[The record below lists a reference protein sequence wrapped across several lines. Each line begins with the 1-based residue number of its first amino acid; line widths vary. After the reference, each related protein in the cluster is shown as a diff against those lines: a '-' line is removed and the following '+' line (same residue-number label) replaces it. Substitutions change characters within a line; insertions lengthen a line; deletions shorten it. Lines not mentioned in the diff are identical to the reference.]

1 VNNPFGSSFPSP
13 AVAEPGSSLG
23 PPPAAAAAA
32 ADAADTDEE
41 SGFGGRPEAEPPPGA
56 PSRRAALN
64 VWSESSSSSSECEE
78 DGEEGREGE
87 DGAVEGDDGAV
98 VSSSSSAVASESD
111 DGGSFR
117 LRWEAPPPEVAPE
130 WDGDGA
136 ARPSMRGDSRR
147 LWGVRVL
154 REIWEPDASQVFRLF
169 VVRRGREMM
178 LSSLD
183 IGCLGL
189 QMTHQILPYCLV
201 RKVKKFRHCNTF
213 VYL

>member
-1 VNNPFGSSFPSP
+1 MNSPFASSFPSP
-13 AVAEPGSSLG
+13 AVAEPGSGLG

-32 ADAADTDEE
+32 AAAADTDEE
-41 SGFGGRPEAEPPPGA
+41 SGFGGRPEAEAPPGA

-64 VWSESSSSSSECEE
+64 VWRESSSSSSECEE
-78 DGEEGREGE
+78 DGEDGREGE

-136 ARPSMRGDSRR
+136 ARPSMREKRGGSRR
-147 LWGVRVL
+147 LGFLADLGAGSFRGVALVRGVRGC
-154 REIWEPDASQVFRLF
+154 F
-169 VVRRGREMM
+169 
-178 LSSLD
+178 SSLD
-183 IGCLGL
+183 IGCVIGPWDMQKLDLLTAFG
-189 QMTHQILPYCLV
+189 THQLGQEILFLLLNFLY
-201 RKVKKFRHCNTF
+201 
-213 VYL
+213 

>member
-1 VNNPFGSSFPSP
+1 MRPSSRALYAPLVWRLSVNSPFGSSFPSP
-13 AVAEPGSSLG
+13 AAAEPGSGLG

-32 ADAADTDEE
+32 AAAADTDEE

-136 ARPSMRGDSRR
+136 ARPSMREKGG
-147 LWGVRVL
+147 WGWGWRVVEVL
-154 REIWEPDASQVFRLF
+154 EGW
-169 VVRRGREMM
+169 G
-178 LSSLD
+178 
-183 IGCLGL
+183 LGG
-189 QMTHQILPYCLV
+189 
-201 RKVKKFRHCNTF
+201 
-213 VYL
+213 